1 MLKVYT
7 WFGAVLVAFLATYF
21 TGILTAVIPPP
32 KELLCRL
39 SLRFCPGEESIV
51 VDAADFWDQE
61 NVNVAPA
68 NDECY
73 AGLVLN
79 QPPYEAPGNSATYK
93 VSLKVGGR
101 FRLLIQYAA
110 LESRPLNVDVN
121 EKKKVLIG
129 AASGTSG
136 SWCNTHLRWDKA
148 GEVQLSKGDNF
159 IRLYTDG
166 FFPHLKTIKF
176 SRIRSE
182 VSTST
187 ER

>member
-1 MLKVYT
+1 MGKVYA

-21 TGILTAVIPPP
+21 TGMLTAVIPPP

-39 SLRFCPGEESIV
+39 SLGFCPGEESIV
-51 VDAADFWDQE
+51 VVDAANFVDQE
-61 NVNVAPA
+61 NVNVGSA
-68 NDECY
+68 NECW

-101 FRLLIQYAA
+101 FQLSIQYAA
-110 LESRPLNVDVN
+110 AESRPLNVDVN
-121 EKKKVLIG
+121 KKKKVLTG
-129 AASGTSG
+129 AASGISG
-136 SWCNTHLRWDKA
+136 SWCNTDLRWDKA
-148 GEVQLSKGDNF
+148 GELQLSKGDNF

-176 SRIRSE
+176 SRIQSE